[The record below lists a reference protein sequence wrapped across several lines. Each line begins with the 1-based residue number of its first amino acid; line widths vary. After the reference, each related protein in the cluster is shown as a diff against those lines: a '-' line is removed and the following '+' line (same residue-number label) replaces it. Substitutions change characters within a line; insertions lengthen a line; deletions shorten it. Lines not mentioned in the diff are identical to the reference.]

1 MKRERLMVILAAL
14 IVFGLIGIDA
24 LGDKAIPPNRAQCTK
39 LMSDGNWK
47 EAYQGLRGLVLDP
60 KDDPKLV
67 GDNLAKAVQC
77 LQQLSRR
84 DEIDALL
91 EDTIKIHAENWR
103 LLWAAA
109 RQYLSVQHR
118 GVIIAGEFH
127 RGNRRGSHKRVGSHE
142 RDRVRALQLMQQA
155 IPLLKNETSR
165 SEVGQFYLSLGR
177 TLMGQRGFSGSW
189 RLQYLSD
196 LSKLPDYEEGGY
208 YGRGRWGR
216 GWGGQAPGAPVG
228 EDGKPVFHHLPK
240 SWQAAETDGQR
251 WRWALVQAVETH
263 ANLDT
268 QVRYHFADFLWNQFG
283 VQTMRQ
289 YGGFFRGMTDDDD
302 TKKDESSPF
311 AVHSLG
317 EDETIARLANG
328 IKRFK
333 LPDEF
338 NFVKIFKDLS
348 TKGHRDSHVRL
359 ANLFENRMQFPKAV
373 NYWRQ
378 AGEMEHVTQVIGNW
392 GEFEPIV
399 TQPAGK
405 GATVEYRFRNG
416 KRVAFTAHAV
426 KVKALLDDVKAYIKT
441 KPKQLVWDK
450 VGLENI
456 GYRLVEKNQ
465 KKYLGEQAAAW
476 DLNLKPRPKHFDK
489 RITITTP
496 LQKPG
501 AYFLTARMADGNTC
515 HIIIWVADTA
525 IVTKPMNRQPWYF
538 VADAVSGQP
547 VAKANLEFF
556 GYWNEYK
563 REPGWRRGKQ
573 IMHTR
578 NFAEFTD
585 ADGICM
591 PGTDQMPNRYAWV
604 VTATTDDGR
613 FAYHG
618 FTGAWYGRRRDAW
631 YDQAKTFMIT
641 DRPVYRPEQTVK
653 FKFWVNKARYDA
665 EGKSPYAG
673 KKFTIRLND
682 PKGEKVW
689 DRQFT
694 ADDYGGF
701 HGEYELKDEATLG
714 VYHLRL
720 ANQPPHGGGSFR
732 VEEYKKPEFEVTV
745 EAPDEPVMLGEKI
758 TTKVVAKYYFGAP
771 VVDAKCSYKVL
782 RNRHS
787 ATWYPPMPWDW
798 FYGPGYGWFVNDYTW
813 YPGWRAWGCKRPTP
827 WWHWQW
833 QHREQPEVV
842 AQGEAKIG
850 ADGTLEIMIDT
861 AVAKAIHPDQDHRYE
876 ITAEITDK
884 SRRTI
889 VGTGQVLVA
898 RKPFKVTAWVNR
910 GYFRIGDTVR
920 AEFAA
925 RRLDGKP
932 VKGSGELRLMKIR
945 YDAKG
950 VPTETEVQKW
960 SLDTNA
966 EGRALQQ
973 LKASAA
979 GQYRLSYKV
988 TDSKNH
994 TIEGGYIFVVRGEG
1008 FDGKEFRFNDIE
1020 VVADKREYKPGDGIE
1035 LMLNT
1040 DRADSFVLLFIRPV
1054 NGVYLKPKVLRLK
1067 GKSVVET
1074 IKVVKRDMPNFFVE
1088 ALTVSGGKVHTQMR
1102 EIIVPPE
1109 DRALQVTVEPS
1120 AKKYKPGEKA
1130 KVKIKVRD
1138 MTGEPVAVSAVVSIY
1153 DKSVEYIS
1161 GGSNVPEIK
1170 EFFWKWRRHH
1180 RPQTRSSLD
1189 RGGGNLTPKGK
1200 KGMRYLGAFGH
1211 MVADT
1216 DQAREGQW
1224 EGADRESLGGNRR
1237 RGARKSGA
1245 PGDPRAPMRAM
1256 SAAKAEYGARD
1267 GGDNLAENK
1276 RSKEKNGIG
1285 GGAEPTAEPMV
1296 RTKFADTALWVAA
1309 LETNQRGEAEVE
1321 LTMPEN
1327 LTTWKTRVW
1336 TMGSGARC
1344 GEGTAEVVTTKNL
1357 IVRLQ
1362 APRFFVQKDL
1372 VMLSANVHNYLETEK
1387 NVKVVLELGGKGLEL
1402 VAPDAADALPNS
1414 KAMRTLVKVPAGGE
1428 TRVNWTVRVTEP
1440 GEAVVTMKALTDEES
1455 DAMAMTFPVFV
1466 HGMLKTESFCGVIRP
1481 EKNSGELTIRVPK
1494 ERRPDESRLEIRY
1507 SPTLAAAMVDAL
1519 PYLAEYPYG
1528 CTEQS
1533 LNRFLPT
1540 VITQKTL
1547 QRMGL
1552 DLKAIGE
1559 KRTNL
1564 NAQEI
1569 GDDVER
1575 AKRWKRFDRNPV
1587 FDEAELVKMV
1597 KAGVEK
1603 LTSMQCGDGGWGW
1616 FSGWGE
1622 RSWPHTTAVVVHGLQ
1637 VAKSN
1642 DVALVPGVLDRG
1654 VAWLKRYQ
1662 QREIQK
1668 LKNAPTKTRPWKEHA
1683 DNLDALVYMVLVDAD
1698 IDNVEMRE
1706 FLFRDR
1712 NSLSVYA
1719 KAMVALAY
1727 HKKGHAEKRD
1737 MLKRNIEQFLV
1748 QDDENQTAYLKLP
1761 ANNYWWRWYGSEIEA
1776 DAYYLKLLVAV
1787 EPKSP
1792 VASRLVKYL
1801 LNNRKHATYWNSTR
1815 DTALVVEAF
1824 ADYIKATGEDKPDMT
1839 VEVLVDG
1846 EPVKKVRI
1854 TAKDL
1859 FTFDNK
1865 LVIVGR
1871 KLTSGEHKITLRK
1884 TGSGP
1889 LYWNAYLTNFTLE
1902 DPITKAGLE
1911 IKIRRKIYKLVEV
1924 EKKVHARGS
1933 RGQAVDQ
1940 KVEKY
1945 ERQLL
1950 ENLATLKSG
1959 DLVEVELEI
1968 ESKNDYEYILFED
1981 MKAAGFEPV
1990 AVRSGYNGNDMGAY
2004 MELRDERVTFFVR
2017 WLARGKHS
2025 VSYRLR
2031 AEIPGKFSALPAK
2044 ASAMYAPELKANSD
2058 EIKLKIV
2065 D

>member
-1 MKRERLMVILAAL
+1 MKRERLMAILAAL
-14 IVFGLIGIDA
+14 IVLGLIGVDV
-24 LGDKAIPPNRAQCTK
+24 LGDKLAISTDRAQCHK
-39 LMSDGNWK
+39 LVADGNFK
-47 EAYQGLRGLVLDP
+47 EAYEGLRGLVLDP
-60 KDDPKLV
+60 KHGPKLISEDL
-67 GDNLAKAVQC
+67 GMAVKC
-77 LQQLSRR
+77 LQSLGRQ

-91 EDTIKIHAENWR
+91 EDAIKVHAGNWR

-127 RGNRRGSHKRVGSHE
+127 RGGRRGVHKRVGSYE

-165 SEVGQFYLSLGR
+165 SEVGQFYLFLGQ
-177 TLMGQRGFSGSW
+177 TLMGQRGFAGAW
-189 RLQYLSD
+189 RLQYLTD

-240 SWQAAETDGQR
+240 NWQAAETDGQR

-263 ANLDT
+263 ANLDI

-289 YGGFFRGMTDDDD
+289 YGGFFRGPTDDDD

-311 AVHSLG
+311 AVHTLG

-338 NFVKIFKDLS
+338 NFVKIFKDLAA
-348 TKGHRDSHVRL
+348 KGHRNSQERL
-359 ANLFENRMQFPKAV
+359 GRLFENRMQYPKAAD
-373 NYWRQ
+373 YWRL
-378 AGEMEHVTQVIGNW
+378 AGKMDRVTQIVGNW

-416 KRVAFTAHAV
+416 KRVSFTARAI
-426 KVKALLDDVKAYIKT
+426 KVRALLDDVKAYIKT
-441 KPKQLVWDK
+441 KPARLDWQAINL
-450 VGLENI
+450 GNL
-456 GYRLVEKNQ
+456 GYRLVQKNQ
-465 KKYLGEQAAAW
+465 KKYLGEQVAAW
-476 DLNLKPRPKHFDK
+476 NLDLKPRSKHFDK
-489 RITITTP
+489 RITVTTP

-501 AYFLTARMADGNTC
+501 AYFVTARMADGNTC

-525 IVTKPMNRQPWYF
+525 IVTKNMNRQPWYF

-547 VAKANLEFF
+547 VEKANLEFF
-556 GYWNEYK
+556 GYWQEYK
-563 REPGWRRGKQ
+563 RDPGWRRAKR

-591 PGTDQMPNRYAWV
+591 PTTDQMPSGYTWI
-604 VTATTDDGR
+604 VTATTGDGR
-613 FAYHG
+613 FAYYG
-618 FTGAWYGRRRDAW
+618 FSGAWYGRRRDAW
-631 YDQAKTFMIT
+631 YEQAKTFMMT

-673 KKFTIRLND
+673 KTFTVRLND

-701 HGEYELKDEATLG
+701 HGEYTLKDEATLG
-714 VYHLRL
+714 VYRL
-720 ANQPPHGGGSFR
+720 SLTHAPGGGGSFR
-732 VEEYKKPEFEVTV
+732 VEEYKKPEFEVKI

-771 VVDAKCSYKVL
+771 VAGAKCSYKVL
-782 RNRHS
+782 RSQHA

-798 FYGPGYGWFVNDYTW
+798 FYGPGYGWFIDDYPW
-813 YPGWRAWGCKRPTP
+813 YPGWREWGCKRPTP
-827 WWHWQW
+827 SWNWQW
-833 QHREQPEVV
+833 QRREQPEVV
-842 AQGEAKIG
+842 AQGEAEIG
-850 ADGTLEIMIDT
+850 ADGTLEIVIDT
-861 AVAKAIHPDQDHRYE
+861 AVAKAIRGDQDHRYE
-876 ITAEITDK
+876 ITAEVTDK

-889 VGTGQVLVA
+889 VGTGKVLVA
-898 RKPFKVTAWVNR
+898 RKPFKVTAWVDR
-910 GYFRIGDTVR
+910 GYFRVGDTVR

-932 VKGSGELRLMKIR
+932 VKGTGTLRLMKIR
-945 YDAKG
+945 YDADG
-950 VPTETEVQKW
+950 VPEEAEVRKW
-960 SLDTNA
+960 SLGTNVD
-966 EGRALQQ
+966 GRAFQQ
-973 LKASAA
+973 IKASTA

-988 TDSKNH
+988 TDSKGH

-1020 VVADKREYKPGDGIE
+1020 LVTDKREYKPGDGIE

-1040 DRADSFVLLFIRPV
+1040 DRADSTVLLFVRAV

-1088 ALTVSGGKVHTQMR
+1088 GLTVSNGKVYTQMR

-1130 KVKIKVRD
+1130 TVKIKVRD
-1138 MTGEPVAVSAVVSIY
+1138 MTGEPVVGSAVVSIY

-1170 EFFWKWRRHH
+1170 QFFWKWRRHH
-1180 RPQTRSSLD
+1180 RPQTGSSLD

-1200 KGMRYLGAFGH
+1200 PGMRYLGAFGRL
-1211 MVADT
+1211 VALTEGNRSLRLKEDSSYGLGKQRRGRKAGAPPAPQSMGEAKSVDGT
-1216 DQAREGQW
+1216 LGLARESVLYDSGRADKG
-1224 EGADRESLGGNRR
+1224 GA
-1237 RGARKSGA
+1237 
-1245 PGDPRAPMRAM
+1245 
-1256 SAAKAEYGARD
+1256 
-1267 GGDNLAENK
+1267 
-1276 RSKEKNGIG
+1276 

-1296 RTKFADTALWVAA
+1296 RTKFADTALWAA
-1309 LETNQRGEAEVE
+1309 AIETNARGEAEVE

-1387 NVKVVLELGGKGLEL
+1387 TVKVVLDLGGKTLEL

-1428 TRVNWTVRVTEP
+1428 TRVDWTVRVTEP
-1440 GEAVVTMKALTDEES
+1440 GDATVTMKALTDEES
-1455 DAMAMTFPVFV
+1455 DAMAMTFPVYV

-1481 EKNSGELTIRVPK
+1481 EKTSGALTIRVPE
-1494 ERRPDESRLEIRY
+1494 ERRPEESRLEIRY

-1547 QRMGL
+1547 ERMGL
-1552 DLKAIGE
+1552 DLKAIGA

-1575 AKRWKRFDRNPV
+1575 AKGWKRFDRNPV

-1603 LTSMQCGDGGWGW
+1603 LTSMQCSDGGWGW
-1616 FSGWGE
+1616 FSGWRE
-1622 RSWPHTTAVVVHGLQ
+1622 RSYPHTTAVVVHGLQ
-1637 VAKSN
+1637 VARSN

-1662 QREIQK
+1662 EREIQK
-1668 LKNAPTKTRPWKEHA
+1668 LKNAPSKTRPWKSSA

-1698 IDNVEMRE
+1698 IDNADMRE

-1727 HKKGHAEKRD
+1727 HKKGHIEKRD
-1737 MLKRNIEQFLV
+1737 MLKRNVEQFLV

-1761 ANNYWWRWYGSEIEA
+1761 ANNYWWYWWGSEIEA

-1815 DTALVVEAF
+1815 DTAIVVEAF

-1846 EPVKKVRI
+1846 EPAKKVRI

-1865 LVIVGR
+1865 LVLAGR

-1884 TGSGP
+1884 TGTGP

-1911 IKIRRKIYKLVEV
+1911 IKIRRKIYKLIEV
-1924 EKKVHARGS
+1924 EKKVKARGS

-2031 AEIPGKFSALPAK
+2031 AEIPGRFSALPAR

-2058 EIKLKIV
+2058 EIKLQIS